1 MKLTIQSGA
10 DHTEVVRY
18 ESNTVGF
25 VAISGIT
32 RGAPAAV
39 SAVSHGLKTGWQVAI
54 VDVKGMTQLNAKSN
68 PPRDSDKFSITS
80 TGTDTLTL
88 DGVSSFG
95 YGAYVSGGAIR
106 YQIPVDLTG
115 ATARMHI
122 VDKWTPTS
130 RGVSYPRINETAY
143 VVGDV
148 MHINVG
154 THYICTESGTS
165 DVSQPVDLT
174 ADGTVT
180 WALHSSFAGTTAYV
194 VLTTENGGIV
204 IDDDENTITWTLD
217 DAVSS
222 NATWT
227 TATAQ
232 LEVEISGVVHR
243 VREYELTLSRETTR

>member
-39 SAVSHGLKTGWQVAI
+39 SAVAHGLKTGWQVAI

-106 YQIPVDLTG
+106 YQIPVDL
-115 ATARMHI
+115 HC
-122 VDKWTPTS
+122 
-130 RGVSYPRINETAY
+130 
-143 VVGDV
+143 
-148 MHINVG
+148 NV
-154 THYICTESGTS
+154 
-165 DVSQPVDLT
+165 
-174 ADGTVT
+174 
-180 WALHSSFAGTTAYV
+180 
-194 VLTTENGGIV
+194 
-204 IDDDENTITWTLD
+204 
-217 DAVSS
+217 
-222 NATWT
+222 
-227 TATAQ
+227 
-232 LEVEISGVVHR
+232 
-243 VREYELTLSRETTR
+243 

>member
-18 ESNTVGF
+18 ESDAVGF

-32 RGAPAAV
+32 RSAPASV
-39 SAVSHGLKTGWQVAI
+39 SAVSHGLKTGWKVAI

-122 VDKWTPTS
+122 VDKWTPIA
-130 RGVSYPRINETAY
+130 RGVSYPRVDSTAY

-148 MHINVG
+148 MHVAIG
-154 THYICTESGTS
+154 THYVCTVAGTS
-165 DVSQPVDLT
+165 DASEPADLT
-174 ADGTVT
+174 TDGTVT
-180 WALHSSFAGTTAYV
+180 WALHPTFNGTTAYA
-194 VLTTENGGIV
+194 VLTTSNGAIV
-204 IDDDENTITWTLD
+204 IDETEYTITWTLD
-217 DAVSS
+217 NVISS
-222 NATWT
+222 AATWT
-227 TATAQ
+227 SAIAQ

-243 VREYELTLSRETTR
+243 VKEYDITLTRETTR